1 MKRKSEESSDKDEIP
16 EFFLDKEEKNEQ
28 SKEKVPS
35 SISSVKKKLSFKK
48 PSGLLNKQPKI
59 HVFDIFNHHNLVTW
73 NVYTTAVACVV
84 QHQSLRI

>member
-35 SISSVKKKLSFKK
+35 VQVLQKRNYHSK
-48 PSGLLNKQPKI
+48 
-59 HVFDIFNHHNLVTW
+59 NHQV
-73 NVYTTAVACVV
+73 C
-84 QHQSLRI
+84 

>member
-35 SISSVKKKLSFKK
+35 STSSAKKKLSFKK
-48 PSGLLNKQPKI
+48 IKEL
-59 HVFDIFNHHNLVTW
+59 FF
-73 NVYTTAVACVV
+73 
-84 QHQSLRI
+84 